1 MRKQRWKYGMLGALI
16 VVAVLYGIELTS
28 QGLGDVYGPL
38 DRGTAPIVQQDVE
51 TQQPIAAQGGERQDP
66 AQQPITEIGGTD
78 GEAQREPLAE
88 QGAKPGPLTGAQ
100 QAGPSVAG
108 DSSVNRLADGT
119 AGLLQS
125 VTSGGIRL
133 VVSMFEAITD

>member
-1 MRKQRWKYGMLGALI
+1 MRKQPWKYGMLGALV

-28 QGLGDVYGPL
+28 QGLADVYGPL
-38 DRGTAPIVQQDVE
+38 DRGTAPQVQQDIE
-51 TQQPIAAQGGERQDP
+51 TQPIETPVGESPEP
-66 AQQPITEIGGTD
+66 AQQPITEVGGE
-78 GEAQREPLAE
+78 GAGASREPLAE
-88 QGAKPGPLTGAQ
+88 QGEQPGPLPAAPPP
-100 QAGPSVAG
+100 AGE
-108 DSSVNRLADGT
+108 SSVNRLADGT